1 MIDDALRR
9 EPGLAE
15 PCGEPCLRYRPCM
28 SPDRPKQP
36 PHLALRELIIG
47 AGPVVITLLLAGV
60 VGLLVLAYRVLD
72 PTPDKHLVMATG
84 PEQGAYGE
92 FAKRY
97 VALLREHGVT
107 LELRPTQGT
116 RDNLA
121 LLRDAGSGVQVALV
135 QGGVDDPRKLSSGPS
150 PRVPLM
156 SLGNVAYE
164 PLWLFY
170 REDSA
175 RQKLRGVPLT
185 RLGQLQG
192 WRINTGPSGGGSGPM
207 FHQLAEANRLLATE
221 LELGNKPAVHGVA
234 DLVQGRIDAVAMV
247 SAAEAPLVQYLLRT
261 PGVRLFDVQQSE
273 AYARRFPFLR
283 ALILPRGVV
292 DLAGDQPPADVH
304 LVAATASLV
313 AHEELHPALVQ
324 LLLQAARQVHGSA
337 GWFAASNEFPNA
349 GTSEFPLSPEAERF
363 FRNGPPWLQ
372 RYLPFWLANFI
383 DRMWFVLLP
392 LLGLLLPLS
401 RLLPPLVEL
410 RVRSKVFRWY
420 AHLREVERA
429 IEQPGAGAQR
439 ALDELA
445 RIEAQV
451 EHIGMPLSYTHEL
464 YTLRSHIQLVR
475 RRALARDAGS
485 PALETP
491 AT

>member
-1 MIDDALRR
+1 M
-9 EPGLAE
+9 P
-15 PCGEPCLRYRPCM
+15 
-28 SPDRPKQP
+28 SDRPKQP

-47 AGPVVITLLLAGV
+47 AGPLVITLLLLGV

-84 PEQGAYGE
+84 PAQGAYGE
-92 FAKRY
+92 FARRY
-97 VALLREHGVT
+97 VSLLREHGVT

-116 RDNLA
+116 GENLA
-121 LLRDAGSGVQVALV
+121 LLRDPRADVQVAFV
-135 QGGVDDPRKLSSGPS
+135 QGGVDDPNAPLPA
-150 PRVPLM
+150 PLLPVPLM

-170 REDSA
+170 RDDSA
-175 RQKLRGVPLT
+175 RRLLQGAPLS
-185 RLGQLQG
+185 RLAQLQG
-192 WRINTGPSGGGSGPM
+192 WRINTGPDGGGSGPM
-207 FHQLAEANRLLATE
+207 FRQLAEANRLPVEALS
-221 LELGNKPAVHGVA
+221 LGNQPTVHGVA
-234 DLVQGRIDAVAMV
+234 DLVQGRIDAVVMV

-283 ALILPRGVV
+283 ALTLPRGVV

-324 LLLQAARQVHGSA
+324 LLVQAARQVHGSA
-337 GWFAASNEFPNA
+337 GWFAGNNEFPNG

-363 FRNGPPWLQ
+363 FRSGPPWLQ

-410 RVRSKVFRWY
+410 RVRSRVFRWY

-429 IEQPGAGAQR
+429 IERPGADPRQ
-439 ALDELA
+439 ALDELT

-451 EHIGMPLSYTHEL
+451 EGIGVPLSYTHEL

-475 RRALARDAGS
+475 RRALARAGGS
-485 PALETP
+485 PAQGS
-491 AT
+491 AAA

>member
-1 MIDDALRR
+1 MPPA
-9 EPGLAE
+9 
-15 PCGEPCLRYRPCM
+15 
-28 SPDRPKQP
+28 RPKQP
-36 PHLALRELIIG
+36 RHLAWRELIIG

-60 VGLLVLAYRVLD
+60 IGLLVLAYRVLD
-72 PTPDKHLVMATG
+72 PTPDKNLVMATG
-84 PEQGAYGE
+84 PAQGAYGE

-97 VALLREHGVT
+97 VALLREHGIT
-107 LELRPTQGT
+107 LELRPTEGT

-121 LLRDAGSGVQVALV
+121 LLRDPGSGVEVAFV
-135 QGGVDDPRKLSSGPS
+135 QGGVDDPDAPLPGPLL
-150 PRVPLM
+150 PVPLM

-175 RQKLRGVPLT
+175 RQKLQGQPLT
-185 RLGQLQG
+185 RLAQLQG
-192 WRINTGPSGGGSGPM
+192 WRINTGPAGGGSGAM
-207 FHQLAEANRLLATE
+207 FRQLADANRLAADGIT
-221 LELGNKPAVHGVA
+221 LGSRTAVNGVA
-234 DLVQGRIDAVAMV
+234 DLVQGRIDAVVMV

-283 ALILPRGVV
+283 ALTLPRGVV
-292 DLAGDQPPADVH
+292 DLAGDQPPADVR

-313 AHEELHPALVQ
+313 AHEDLHPALVQ

-349 GTSEFPLSPEAERF
+349 GSSEFPLSAEAERF

-410 RVRSKVFRWY
+410 RVRSRVFRWY

-429 IEQPGAGAQR
+429 IERPGAEVQQ

-451 EHIGMPLSYTHEL
+451 ERIGVPLSYTHEL

-475 RRALARDAGS
+475 RRALARAAGS
-485 PALETP
+485 PALATP

>member
-1 MIDDALRR
+1 M
-9 EPGLAE
+9 P
-15 PCGEPCLRYRPCM
+15 
-28 SPDRPKQP
+28 PDRPKQP

-47 AGPVVITLLLAGV
+47 AGPVLITLLLLAV

-72 PTPDKHLVMATG
+72 PTPDKHLVIATG

-97 VALLREHGVT
+97 APLLHEHGIT
-107 LELRPTQGT
+107 LELRQTEGT

-121 LLRDAGSGVQVALV
+121 LLRDPGSGVAVAFV
-135 QGGVDDPRKLSSGPS
+135 QGGVDAPAAALPGPLQ
-150 PRVPLM
+150 PVPLV
-156 SLGNVAYE
+156 SLGNIAYE
-164 PLWLFY
+164 PMWIFY

-175 RQKLRGVPLT
+175 LRLLQGTPLT
-185 RLGQLQG
+185 RLAQLQG
-192 WRINTGPSGGGSGPM
+192 WRINTGPVGGGSGPM
-207 FHQLAEANRLLATE
+207 FLQLAAANQLQPEAMT
-221 LELGNKPAVHGVA
+221 LGTQPTVMGVA
-234 DLVQGRIDAVAMV
+234 DLVQGRIDAVVMV

-283 ALILPRGVV
+283 ALTLPRGVV
-292 DLAGDQPPADVH
+292 DLAGDQPPADVR
-304 LVAATASLV
+304 LVAATASLI
-313 AHEELHPALVQ
+313 AHEDLHPALVQ

-337 GWFAASNEFPNA
+337 GWFAASNEFPSA
-349 GTSEFPLSPEAERF
+349 GSSEFPLAAEAERF
-363 FRNGPPWLQ
+363 FRSGPPWLQ
-372 RYLPFWLANFI
+372 RYLPFWLANII

-420 AHLREVERA
+420 AHLREVERS
-429 IEQPGAGAQR
+429 IEQHGADPQQ

-451 EHIGMPLSYTHEL
+451 EHIGVPLSYTHEL

-475 RRALARDAGS
+475 RRALERAAGS
-485 PALETP
+485 PALGTP
-491 AT
+491 AA

>member
-1 MIDDALRR
+1 MPVDD
-9 EPGLAE
+9 
-15 PCGEPCLRYRPCM
+15 
-28 SPDRPKQP
+28 PKP
-36 PHLALRELIIG
+36 PRHLAWRELIIG
-47 AGPVVITLLLAGV
+47 AGPLVIALLLMAV
-60 VGLLVLAYRVLD
+60 IGLLVLAYRVLD

-84 PEQGAYGE
+84 PDQGAYAE

-97 VALLREHGVT
+97 VALLRDHGVT

-121 LLRDAGSGVQVALV
+121 LLREAGSGVEVAFV
-135 QGGVDDPRKLSSGPS
+135 QGGVDNPDAPLAGPLL
-150 PRVPLM
+150 PVPLV

-164 PLWLFY
+164 PVWLFY

-175 RQKLRGVPLT
+175 RQKLQGQPLA
-185 RLGQLQG
+185 RLAQLQG
-192 WRINTGPSGGGSGPM
+192 WRINTGPSGGGSGAM
-207 FHQLAEANRLLATE
+207 FRQLADANRLLATQI
-221 LELGNKPAVHGVA
+221 ELGDKPAVHGVA
-234 DLVQGRIDAVAMV
+234 DLVQGRIDALVMV

-261 PGVRLFDVQQSE
+261 PGVRLFDVQQAE

-283 ALILPRGVV
+283 ALVLPRGVV
-292 DLAGDQPPADVH
+292 DLAGDQPPSDVH

-349 GTSEFPLSPEAERF
+349 GSSEFALSPEAERF

-410 RVRSKVFRWY
+410 RVRSRVFRWY

-429 IEQPGAGAQR
+429 IEQPGAEVQP
-439 ALDELA
+439 ALDELG

-451 EHIGMPLSYTHEL
+451 ERIGVPLSYTHEL

-475 RRALARDAGS
+475 RRALARADGS
-485 PALETP
+485 PALGTP

>member
-1 MIDDALRR
+1 MPFEAPPAPLIPPRR
-9 EPGLAE
+9 
-15 PCGEPCLRYRPCM
+15 
-28 SPDRPKQP
+28 
-36 PHLALRELIIG
+36 LALRELIIG
-47 AGPVVITLLLAGV
+47 AGPVVIGLLLLSV
-60 VGLLVLAYRVLD
+60 LGLLFLAYRVLD
-72 PTPDKHLVMATG
+72 PTPVKHLVMATG

-116 RDNLA
+116 RDNLS
-121 LLRDAGSGVQVALV
+121 LLRDPNSGVQVAFA
-135 QGGVDDPRKLSSGPS
+135 QGGVDDLAADVLGPVL
-150 PRVPLM
+150 PTALM

-170 REDSA
+170 RSDSA
-175 RQKLRGVPLT
+175 RRKLRGVPLT
-185 RLGQLQG
+185 RLAQLEG

-207 FHQLAEANRLLATE
+207 FRQLADANRLLATQ
-221 LELGNKPAVHGVA
+221 LELGDKPAVHGVA
-234 DLVQGRIDAVAMV
+234 DLVQGRIDALVMV

-283 ALILPRGVV
+283 ALTLPRGVV
-292 DLAGDQPPADVH
+292 DLAGDQPPQDVK

-313 AHEELHPALVQ
+313 AQQDLHPALVQ

-337 GWFAASNEFPNA
+337 GWFARSNEFPNA
-349 GTSEFPLSPEAERF
+349 GNSEFMLSPEAERF
-363 FRNGPPWLQ
+363 YRSGPPWLQ

-392 LLGLLLPLS
+392 LLAVLLPLS

-410 RVRSKVFRWY
+410 RVRSRVFRWY
-420 AHLREVERA
+420 AHLRAVEHT
-429 IEQPGAGAQR
+429 IEQPGADTPQSLA
-439 ALDELA
+439 ELA

-451 EHIGMPLSYTHEL
+451 ERIGVPLAYTGEL
-464 YTLRSHIQLVR
+464 YTLRSHIQMVR
-475 RRALARDAGS
+475 KRALARADGS
-485 PALETP
+485 PSLVTP
-491 AT
+491 GT